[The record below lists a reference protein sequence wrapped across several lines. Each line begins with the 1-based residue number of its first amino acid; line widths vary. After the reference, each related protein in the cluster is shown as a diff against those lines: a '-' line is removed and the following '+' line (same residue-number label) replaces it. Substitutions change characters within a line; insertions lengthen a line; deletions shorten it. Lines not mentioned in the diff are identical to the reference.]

1 MGRRG
6 RRLRETLFSKKKEKL
21 FHRHR
26 SSPPDRN
33 FIVILLLYFGQHIK
47 NFLRDLERGRV
58 PVWNEGGGGRKSAV
72 LKFAVGD
79 CKANS
84 REIQQGETFLNEAFN
99 DIGRKNA

>member
-1 MGRRG
+1 MWDGFQRG
-6 RRLRETLFSKKKEKL
+6 RRPTTPPRTSLFKKRKN
-21 FHRHR
+21 FFTTIIRVH

-58 PVWNEGGGGRKSAV
+58 PVWNEGRKKAVV

-79 CKANS
+79 
-84 REIQQGETFLNEAFN
+84 
-99 DIGRKNA
+99 RKGQL